1 MSRSGVRRWPVPL
14 LLFAAALA
22 AAIVPSPARAYEVLL
37 STQGEYL
44 DAYLVNGKPF
54 PPRVIAGDP
63 DPRPEDELTGLPYI
77 GGRHLNGQV
86 CFFPPRVRRPQQW
99 IAADDAYRES
109 CIDVKVPQKRCSVTN
124 PFDPFYVGT
133 DADGWAIMDRDGSW
147 TGEHIHTDPFF
158 REPAGQG
165 SKDPQ
170 GCVFD
175 TQGRLFA
182 TDVGSE
188 RADLNDGSLIVFFPG
203 PKRDYK
209 TFCFLDKELGS
220 PGMPAMDSRGNVY
233 IPEPQASKVTVFSG
247 PFPSSARECNNPE
260 RLVTRKPGKSTWLQG
275 GGEGG
280 LNIPVSITRA
290 PRGHFYVAG
299 AIFPPIIN
307 EYDAK
312 GKFVRNIVPADVP
325 KNPIGMAVGR
335 DRTLYFAELNLD
347 PVTFNTRCGSV
358 SMVRFDS
365 KGDPLP
371 PETLGKN
378 LRFPDGLTI
387 IDSSKLRIDFKKLQ
401 PAPEITSDQCGGG
414 E

>member
-1 MSRSGVRRWPVPL
+1 MSTSGVRRRPVHL
-14 LLFAAALA
+14 LLAAAALA
-22 AAIVPSPARAYEVLL
+22 VAATSSPTAAYEVLL

-63 DPRPEDELTGLPYI
+63 DPHPKDQLTGLPYI
-77 GGRHLNGQV
+77 GGRHVNGQM
-86 CFFPPRVRRPQQW
+86 CFFPPRVGRRQQF
-99 IAADDAYRES
+99 ILADDTYRES

-133 DADGWAIMDRDGSW
+133 DADGWGIFDRYGNW
-147 TGEHIHTDPFF
+147 TGEHIHTDATFH
-158 REPAGQG
+158 EPAGQG
-165 SKDPQ
+165 AKDPQ

-175 TQGRLFA
+175 SRGRLFA

-203 PKRDYK
+203 PKNDYK
-209 TFCFLDKELGS
+209 TYCFLDKELAS

-233 IPEPQASKVTVFSG
+233 IPEPQASKVTVFSA
-247 PFPSSARECNNPE
+247 PFPSSARECDNPE
-260 RLVTRKPGKSTWLQG
+260 HLVERKPVKKTWLQG
-275 GGEGG
+275 GGPGG

-290 PRGHFYVAG
+290 PRGHWYVAG

-312 GKFVRNIVPADVP
+312 ANFVRNIVPADVP
-325 KNPIGMAVGR
+325 KNPLGMAVGR
-335 DRTLYFAELNLD
+335 DRTLYYAELNLD
-347 PVTFNTRCGSV
+347 PVTFGTRCGSV
-358 SMVRFDS
+358 SMVRFDA

-371 PETLGKN
+371 PVTLGKN
-378 LRFPDGLTI
+378 LGFPDGLTI
-387 IDSSKLRIDFKKLQ
+387 IDSTKLRIDFKKLP
-401 PAPEITSDQCGGG
+401 PAPDNTPDQCGG